1 MKINYVSQI
10 NVTFKTINKVNKK
23 ISHIVHFT
31 FNDSLISLVERSS
44 MQNSWVCVEIFQY
57 MKRNV
62 SYIKFMKKCL
72 VSLLLSYIVMRL
84 FKKKSKKKIKR
95 VLNLGTNLWGEK
107 KKKILAWTKNGGN
120 VFGFFLRILF
130 HSLHFLW
137 RILLNGGKLGKKWSN
152 SGPTYREFVCHNLT
166 R

>member
-1 MKINYVSQI
+1 M
-10 NVTFKTINKVNKK
+10 NKK

-62 SYIKFMKKCL
+62 SYNKFMKKCL
-72 VSLLLSYIVMRL
+72 VSLLLSYIVMIL
-84 FKKKSKKKIKR
+84 LTKNSKKKIKR
-95 VLNLGTNLWGEK
+95 DLNLGTNLWELDLDCCEK
-107 KKKILAWTKNGGN
+107 KKMILAWTKNGGN

-137 RILLNGGKLGKKWSN
+137 RILLNGGKLGKKWSY
-152 SGPTYREFVCHNLT
+152 SGLTYRVLVCHNLT
-166 R
+166 T

>member
-1 MKINYVSQI
+1 MKINYVSKI

-62 SYIKFMKKCL
+62 SYIIFMKKCL

-84 FKKKSKKKIKR
+84 FRKKSKKKIKR
-95 VLNLGTNLWGEK
+95 VLNLGTNLWE
-107 KKKILAWTKNGGN
+107 LDLDCCKNQKWFWREPKMEGMFLDSSEEFFFIPSISCEEFFWMAGN
-120 VFGFFLRILF
+120 
-130 HSLHFLW
+130 
-137 RILLNGGKLGKKWSN
+137 
-152 SGPTYREFVCHNLT
+152 
-166 R
+166 